1 MKNSLSYLLVSPD
14 ALRRGWLG
22 WIFAGAVARTCG
34 LEIVWAGLVDQPGGR
49 AALLVFRGEDAAN
62 K

>member
-22 WIFAGAVARTCG
+22 WILAGAVARTGG
-34 LEIVWAGLVDQPGGR
+34 LEIVWAGLVDQPGGKFVHR
-49 AALLVFRGEDAAN
+49 ILAAENEQR
-62 K
+62 